1 MNTNLKVNGVTPG
14 AGYTSGSKTPDCEV
28 VVIGSGPYGLSAAVH
43 LKAAGVDVRVFGRP
57 MEFWDKKMPAGMLLR
72 SPRPASNISDPVD
85 AFTLDAYEN
94 AVGKQ
99 PQAPIP
105 LETFVGYGKWFQ
117 RQLLPELDVR
127 EVARIEVTNDGF
139 RSVLE
144 DGTSLRS
151 RRVVVAAGIV
161 PFQKIPAEFQ
171 ALPASQLTHCYSGFD
186 VHGFQRK
193 KVVVIGAGQS
203 ALESAALLHEAGA
216 DVKIIAKL
224 KTLRWIGQHPWLHNL
239 GPVSSMLYAKH
250 DIGPAGISRLV
261 AYPHIVKHFPLGLR
275 DKFRERAVR
284 PAGSNWLPARL
295 KNVTIKTS
303 RFITESKSV
312 GSQAQ
317 LKLNDGTTIS
327 ADHVILG
334 TGYSVDISRYSF
346 MSPQVVQKVRVFDGY
361 PMVKAGFES
370 SLPGLHFIGATAAR
384 SFGPLLYFVTGTEFA
399 SHELA
404 SAIVRNRAV
413 AR

>member
-1 MNTNLKVNGVTPG
+1 MHTNLKVNGVTPG

-57 MEFWDKKMPAGMLLR
+57 MEFWEKKMPAGMLLR

-117 RQLLPELDVR
+117 RQLLPELDAR

-161 PFQKIPAEFQ
+161 SFKKIPAEFQ

-186 VHGFQRK
+186 VYGFQRK

-224 KTLRWIGQHPWLHNL
+224 
-239 GPVSSMLYAKH
+239 
-250 DIGPAGISRLV
+250 
-261 AYPHIVKHFPLGLR
+261 
-275 DKFRERAVR
+275 
-284 PAGSNWLPARL
+284 
-295 KNVTIKTS
+295 
-303 RFITESKSV
+303 
-312 GSQAQ
+312 
-317 LKLNDGTTIS
+317 
-327 ADHVILG
+327 
-334 TGYSVDISRYSF
+334 
-346 MSPQVVQKVRVFDGY
+346 
-361 PMVKAGFES
+361 
-370 SLPGLHFIGATAAR
+370 
-384 SFGPLLYFVTGTEFA
+384 
-399 SHELA
+399 
-404 SAIVRNRAV
+404 
-413 AR
+413 

>member
-1 MNTNLKVNGVTPG
+1 MNIGLKVNGVTP
-14 AGYTSGSKTPDCEV
+14 AAIHTSGSKTPDCEI
-28 VVIGSGPYGLSAAVH
+28 VVIGSGPYGLSAAAH
-43 LKAAGVDVRVFGRP
+43 LKSSGVDVRVFGRA

-105 LETFVGYGKWFQ
+105 LETFVDYGRWFQ
-117 RQLLPELDVR
+117 RQLLPELDAR
-127 EVARIEVTNDGF
+127 EVARIEVTSDGF

-144 DGTSLRS
+144 DGTALHS
-151 RRVVVAAGIV
+151 RRIVVAAGIG

-216 DVKIIAKL
+216 DVEIIVKIE
-224 KTLRWIGQHPWLHNL
+224 TLRWIGQHPWLHKL
-239 GPVSSMLYAKH
+239 GPVSSMLYSKH

-261 AYPHIVKHFPLGLR
+261 AYPHIVKRIPLGLR
-275 DKFRERAVR
+275 DKIRTRAVR
-284 PAGSNWLPARL
+284 AAGSNWLPDRL

-303 RFITESKSV
+303 RFVTESKSV

-317 LKLNDGTTIS
+317 LKLNDGTTVS

-346 MSPQVVQKVRVFDGY
+346 MSPQVVQMVRVFDGY
-361 PMVKAGFES
+361 PMIKAGFES

-384 SFGPLLYFVTGTEFA
+384 SFGPLLYFVTGTEFT